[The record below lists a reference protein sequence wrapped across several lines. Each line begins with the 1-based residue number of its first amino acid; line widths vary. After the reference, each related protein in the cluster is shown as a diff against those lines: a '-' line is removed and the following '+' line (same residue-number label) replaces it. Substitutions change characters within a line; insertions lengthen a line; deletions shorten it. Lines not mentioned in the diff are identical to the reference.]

1 MAAPKPGGEERPPA
15 PLSAAPSA
23 DDLPE
28 GVRAY
33 FRDQPS
39 VVTGRPGLFLDR
51 DGVVVEE
58 VGYLHQVEKLT
69 IHAGAA
75 ALIRA
80 ANTAGAAVVIVTNQS
95 GIDRDL
101 YTWDDY
107 DVIDTEILAR
117 LGSQDAFVD
126 ARIANGFHPRFTD
139 PWGDTH
145 EFWRKPGPGMLLHAI
160 ERLTLAPERSW
171 MVGDMASDVQAA
183 LAAGLAGAFHM
194 KSVHGPEHRERAL
207 ALASGQFE
215 VHGVQSLEAVQTVI
229 SERQLFTNF

>member
-1 MAAPKPGGEERPPA
+1 MNPSPPSSYQ
-15 PLSAAPSA
+15 P
-23 DDLPE
+23 PE

-39 VVTGRPGLFLDR
+39 VATGRPASRPCLFLDR

-58 VGYLHQVEKLT
+58 VGYLHQVEKLA
-69 IHAGAA
+69 IQAGAP

-80 ANTAGAAVVIVTNQS
+80 ANAAGAGVVIVTNQS

-107 DVIDTEILAR
+107 DVIDGEILAR
-117 LGSQDAFVD
+117 LGAEDAFVD

-139 PWGDTH
+139 PWGDSH

-160 ERLTLAPERSW
+160 ERLNLAPERSW
-171 MVGDMASDVQAA
+171 MVGDMASDAQAA
-183 LAAGLAGAFHM
+183 LAAGLAGAFQM
-194 KSVHGPEHRERAL
+194 NSVHGPEHRERAL
-207 ALASGQFE
+207 ALASGKFE
-215 VHGVQSLEAVQTVI
+215 VHGVESLEAVQNVI
-229 SERQLFTNF
+229 NERHLFTNI